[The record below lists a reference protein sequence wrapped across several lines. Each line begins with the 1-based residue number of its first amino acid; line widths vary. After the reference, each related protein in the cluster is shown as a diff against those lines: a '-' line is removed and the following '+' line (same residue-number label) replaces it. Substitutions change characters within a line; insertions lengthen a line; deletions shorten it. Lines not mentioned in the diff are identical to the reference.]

1 MSKCLIEEVLPWETG
16 KSEGGWKGRG
26 EESQARVSLRQC
38 PAGEFINLS

>member
-26 EESQARVSLRQC
+26 ESQARLSLRQC
-38 PAGEFINLS
+38 PAGEFRNVS

>member
-26 EESQARVSLRQC
+26 ERQARMSLNVLQ
-38 PAGEFINLS
+38 GNSEI